1 MPVELVG
8 YWMIANDKTN
18 NHDDDGDDDDDDDDA
33 RGVGGQR
40 PKLECPVRRG
50 ETKGWSDTGWG
61 DIFKMGKSLA
71 LWLTTL

>member
-40 PKLECPVRRG
+40 PKLECPVCRG
-50 ETKGWSDTGWG
+50 ETKG
-61 DIFKMGKSLA
+61 
-71 LWLTTL
+71 

>member
-8 YWMIANDKTN
+8 FWMIANYKTN
-18 NHDDDGDDDDDDDDA
+18 NHDDDGDDDDNDDA

-50 ETKGWSDTGWG
+50 ETKG
-61 DIFKMGKSLA
+61 
-71 LWLTTL
+71 

>member
-18 NHDDDGDDDDDDDDA
+18 NHDDDGDDNDDDDDA

-40 PKLECPVRRG
+40 PKLERPVRRR
-50 ETKGWSDTGWG
+50 ETKGPAEGG
-61 DIFKMGKSLA
+61 G
-71 LWLTTL
+71 